1 MEFPTTIV
9 DLPSKGYYYS
19 KDNPLSKGEIE
30 CSYMVGKSEDILSS
44 VAYIRKGIVIDKL
57 LESLIVDKTI
67 KYGDLLAGD
76 ISQIMVAARV
86 SGYGSKYPVSITC
99 KSCGKRNDVVANLEE
114 LHDAVVKFPAEPP
127 YKNEFTFT
135 LPISKQA
142 ITFKLLTRNDLTA
155 IRKETESLAIL
166 DEDLNRLGTTRM
178 KYSILSI
185 HGDNTQATIRN
196 AVDNMPVADARAFRE
211 NYKTVDPDVDFTINF
226 TCSKCGATGRE
237 DLVLDET
244 FFWPDTRL

>member
-1 MEFPTTIV
+1 MAENMEFPTTIV

-30 CSYMVGKSEDILSS
+30 CAYMVGKSEDILSS

-76 ISQIMVAARV
+76 ISQLMVAARV

-114 LHDAVVKFPAEPP
+114 LHDAVVKFPAEAP

-155 IRKETESLAIL
+155 IRKETESLAI
-166 DEDLNRLGTTRM
+166 
-178 KYSILSI
+178 
-185 HGDNTQATIRN
+185 
-196 AVDNMPVADARAFRE
+196 
-211 NYKTVDPDVDFTINF
+211 
-226 TCSKCGATGRE
+226 
-237 DLVLDET
+237 
-244 FFWPDTRL
+244 